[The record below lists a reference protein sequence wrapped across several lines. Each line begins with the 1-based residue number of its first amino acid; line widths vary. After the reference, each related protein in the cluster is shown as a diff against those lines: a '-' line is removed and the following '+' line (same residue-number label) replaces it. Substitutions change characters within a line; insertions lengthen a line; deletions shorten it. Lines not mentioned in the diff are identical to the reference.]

1 MATSTE
7 TFEFNAYRVELN
19 KEKLTKDLDDVE
31 MNNLVDHLISI
42 GINPKFEKKHGEE
55 FKKKVIDIIWR
66 EIKEDDR
73 VEKTKTYD
81 LLQEFLQKNDRTK
94 HISVYLA
101 NSPGINPL
109 IDNCFTAAKK
119 ISLDG
124 NLLQTI
130 LVTISGNWKGVLEAL
145 DIKDQDYDKNLAF
158 KMWFNSK
165 GYKDGGLLTLLKALY
180 HSKDCFVDWELM
192 ESHLIKHLR

>member
-31 MNNLVDHLISI
+31 MNNLVDHLISK
-42 GINPKFEKKHGEE
+42 GILYREFEKPGEK
-55 FKKKVIDIIWR
+55 FKKKVIDIILR
-66 EIKEDDR
+66 KIKEDDR
-73 VEKTKTYD
+73 GEKTKTYVV
-81 LLQEFLQKNDRTK
+81 LQEFLQKNDRTK
-94 HISVYLA
+94 HISVYLEK
-101 NSPGINPL
+101 SPGIDPV
-109 IDNCFTAAKK
+109 IANCFTAAKK

-124 NLLQTI
+124 DLLQKI

-165 GYKDGGLLTLLKALY
+165 GYKDGELLTLLKALY
-180 HSKDCFVDWELM
+180 HSKDCSVDWKLM